1 MWICLAMLTT
11 QFLFIDLALILPIAI
26 FSKLMIFLS
35 RTLVNNK
42 VVSWAGPY
50 QVLCRKRPTAS
61 LVSRKVLV
69 PLLGQITLC
78 VLIQFIGFEA
88 VQNEPWYYKIDSV
101 SDLSSNLCRFVPP
114 QLDRDKSN
122 IVNSE
127 NTTLFLIS

>member
-78 VLIQFIGFEA
+78 VLIQLIGFES
-88 VQNEPWYYKIDSV
+88 VQNEPWYKKKNFFS
-101 SDLSSNLCRFVPP
+101 
-114 QLDRDKSN
+114 
-122 IVNSE
+122 
-127 NTTLFLIS
+127 FLIFHLTCAGLSLRN